1 MNQELMFMEFT
12 NSDEV
17 EWVLESGR
25 RWLQGGS
32 LTLDRWNS

>member
-1 MNQELMFMEFT
+1 MVAFMNQELMFMKFT

-25 RWLQGGS
+25 RWL
-32 LTLDRWNS
+32 